1 MSHDQR
7 LFNCLH
13 TPSLMY
19 SAAQI
24 HFDVYSEKDD
34 RTAKSLAEVQ
44 EDRAVGLGGGMG
56 KDSDTSAQ
64 GE

>member
-1 MSHDQR
+1 
-7 LFNCLH
+7 
-13 TPSLMY
+13 MY

-64 GE
+64 GEWG